1 MIDLLKLFLG
11 KILILLVPATIY
23 VFSLIYILRR
33 LGFWDITLIKDTIFW
48 FFGIG
53 LIIFLNLNKAKGFE
67 HFKNIIKKTFR
78 WTIALE
84 LLVNLYCFS
93 LPMELLVVPF
103 ATILAV
109 MKSFTELKDNY
120 KAFDTI
126 LKNIL
131 AWCGIVLFAIII
143 YKTSTHYE
151 RLLTLENLKS
161 SLLPLILTSLFI
173 PFAYLEAVYMV
184 YQSMF
189 IRMDLNSNDIG
200 RNKSLKKHIL
210 WIANFNLATLNKL
223 DQRMFKLMNCD
234 RRLMERYFEKY
245 KKKLSWK

>member
-1 MIDLLKLFLG
+1 
-11 KILILLVPATIY
+11 
-23 VFSLIYILRR
+23 
-33 LGFWDITLIKDTIFW
+33 
-48 FFGIG
+48 
-53 LIIFLNLNKAKGFE
+53 
-67 HFKNIIKKTFR
+67 
-78 WTIALE
+78 
-84 LLVNLYCFS
+84 
-93 LPMELLVVPF
+93 
-103 ATILAV
+103 
-109 MKSFTELKDNY
+109 
-120 KAFDTI
+120 
-126 LKNIL
+126 
-131 AWCGIVLFAIII
+131 
-143 YKTSTHYE
+143 
-151 RLLTLENLKS
+151 LTLENLKS